1 MRNARKRRA
10 KRFARKVADGRRRI
24 VERRNRAKADVAA
37 ALRSMART

>member
-10 KRFARKVADGRRRI
+10 KRFARKIADAMRRVVA
-24 VERRNRAKADVAA
+24 RRNRAKADVAA